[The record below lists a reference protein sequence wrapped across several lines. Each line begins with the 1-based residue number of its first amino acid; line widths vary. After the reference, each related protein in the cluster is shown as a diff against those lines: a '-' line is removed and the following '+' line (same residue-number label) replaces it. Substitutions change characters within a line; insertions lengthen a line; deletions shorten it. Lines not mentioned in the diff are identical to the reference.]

1 MKKDPLVYIDDIRD
15 SIEAIKRYTAGLT
28 KEDFFS
34 SAEKQDA
41 VYRRLE
47 VIGEAANRL
56 PDEFRNQ
63 YSLIPWYKIVG
74 MRNVLIHEYDSID
87 LDRVWGNNSKGY
99 PETRGVF
106 KIDPILIKGMIAL
119 QSFFGIK

>member
-1 MKKDPLVYIDDIRD
+1 MKKDSLVYIDDIRD
-15 SIEAIKRYTAGLT
+15 SIEAIKKYTAGLT
-28 KEDFFS
+28 REDFFS
-34 SAEKQDA
+34 SSEKQDA

-56 PDEFRNQ
+56 PDEFKSQ

-87 LDRVWGNNSKGY
+87 LNRVW
-99 PETRGVF
+99 ETVKRDIP
-106 KIDPILIKGMIAL
+106 KLEEYLKSIP
-119 QSFFGIK
+119 S

>member
-34 SAEKQDA
+34 STEKQDA

-56 PDEFRNQ
+56 PDEFRNR

-87 LDRVWGNNSKGY
+87 LDRVWGTIQKDITKLEGY
-99 PETRGVF
+99 
-106 KIDPILIKGMIAL
+106 IKSIP
-119 QSFFGIK
+119 S

>member
-34 SAEKQDA
+34 STEKQDA

-63 YSLIPWYKIVG
+63 YSLIPWPKIVG
-74 MRNVLIHEYDSID
+74 MRNVLIHIKWWSIPA
-87 LDRVWGNNSKGY
+87 RN
-99 PETRGVF
+99 EFRR
-106 KIDPILIKGMIAL
+106 L
-119 QSFFGIK
+119 QAVASTNTSPPSP

>member
-15 SIEAIKRYTAGLT
+15 SIEAIKRYTTGLT
-28 KEDFFS
+28 KADFFS
-34 SAEKQDA
+34 SSEKQDA

-63 YSLIPWYKIVG
+63 YPMIPWHQIVG
-74 MRNVLIHEYDSID
+74 VKRLTALLYGRYRECQEHVTTHTGGVLDGSC
-87 LDRVWGNNSKGY
+87 
-99 PETRGVF
+99 
-106 KIDPILIKGMIAL
+106 
-119 QSFFGIK
+119 

>member
-1 MKKDPLVYIDDIRD
+1 MKKDPLVYIDDIRE
-15 SIEAIKRYTAGLT
+15 SVEAIKRYTAGLT

-34 SAEKQDA
+34 SIEKQDA

-56 PDEFRNQ
+56 PEEFTSQ
-63 YSLIPWYKIVG
+63 YRLIPWNKIVG

-87 LDRVWGNNSKGY
+87 LDRVWETIQKDIPKLEGY
-99 PETRGVF
+99 
-106 KIDPILIKGMIAL
+106 IKSIR
-119 QSFFGIK
+119 F

>member
-1 MKKDPLVYIDDIRD
+1 MKKDPLVYIDDISD

-34 SAEKQDA
+34 STEKQDA
-41 VYRRLE
+41 VCRRLE

-56 PDEFRNQ
+56 PDEFKSQ
-63 YSLIPWYKIVG
+63 YSLIPWYQIVG

-87 LDRVWGNNSKGY
+87 LDLVW
-99 PETRGVF
+99 ETIQRDIP
-106 KIDPILIKGMIAL
+106 KLEEHIKSIP
-119 QSFFGIK
+119 S

>member
-15 SIEAIKRYTAGLT
+15 SIEAIKRYTDGLV
-28 KEDFFS
+28 KKDFFS
-34 SAEKQDA
+34 STEKQDA

-56 PDEFRNQ
+56 PDEFRSQ
-63 YSLIPWYKIVG
+63 YPRIPWNKIVG

-87 LDRVWGNNSKGY
+87 LDRVWETIQKDIPKLEGY
-99 PETRGVF
+99 
-106 KIDPILIKGMIAL
+106 IKSIPT
-119 QSFFGIK
+119 

>member
-28 KEDFFS
+28 KKDFFS
-34 SAEKQDA
+34 STEKQDA

-63 YSLIPWYKIVG
+63 YPLIPWNKIVG

-87 LDRVWGNNSKGY
+87 LDRVWGTIQKDITKLEGY
-99 PETRGVF
+99 
-106 KIDPILIKGMIAL
+106 IKSIP
-119 QSFFGIK
+119 S

>member
-15 SIEAIKRYTAGLT
+15 SIEAIKKYTAGLT
-28 KEDFFS
+28 REDFFS
-34 SAEKQDA
+34 SSEKQDA

-56 PDEFRNQ
+56 SDEFRDR
-63 YSLIPWYKIVG
+63 YPLIPWNKLVG

-87 LDRVWGNNSKGY
+87 LDRVW
-99 PETRGVF
+99 ETIQRDIRELEDYM
-106 KIDPILIKGMIAL
+106 KSIP
-119 QSFFGIK
+119 

>member
-15 SIEAIKRYTAGLT
+15 SIEAIKKYTAGLT
-28 KEDFFS
+28 REGFFS
-34 SAEKQDA
+34 SSEKQDA

-56 PDEFRNQ
+56 PDDFRDR
-63 YSLIPWYKIVG
+63 YPLIPWNKIVG

-87 LDRVWGNNSKGY
+87 LDRVW
-99 PETRGVF
+99 ETIQRDIR
-106 KIDPILIKGMIAL
+106 KLEDYMKSIP
-119 QSFFGIK
+119 

>member
-34 SAEKQDA
+34 STEKQDA

-47 VIGEAANRL
+47 VIGEAVNRL

-63 YSLIPWYKIVG
+63 
-74 MRNVLIHEYDSID
+74 
-87 LDRVWGNNSKGY
+87 
-99 PETRGVF
+99 
-106 KIDPILIKGMIAL
+106 AL
-119 QSFFGIK
+119 

>member
-15 SIEAIKRYTAGLT
+15 SIEAIKKYTAGLT
-28 KEDFFS
+28 REDFFS
-34 SAEKQDA
+34 SSEKQDA

-47 VIGEAANRL
+47 VIGEAASRL
-56 PDEFRNQ
+56 PDEFKSQ

-87 LDRVWGNNSKGY
+87 LNRVW
-99 PETRGVF
+99 ETVKRDIP
-106 KIDPILIKGMIAL
+106 KLEEYLKSIP
-119 QSFFGIK
+119 S

>member
-28 KEDFFS
+28 KEDFLS
-34 SAEKQDA
+34 STEKQDA

-56 PDEFRNQ
+56 PDEFRHQ
-63 YSLIPWYKIVG
+63 YPLIPWNKIVG

-87 LDRVWGNNSKGY
+87 LDRVWRTIQKDITKLEGY
-99 PETRGVF
+99 
-106 KIDPILIKGMIAL
+106 IKSIP
-119 QSFFGIK
+119 S

>member
-34 SAEKQDA
+34 STEKQDA

-47 VIGEAANRL
+47 VIGEAASRL

-63 YSLIPWYKIVG
+63 YPLIPWNKIVG

-87 LDRVWGNNSKGY
+87 VDRVWGTIQKDITKLEGY
-99 PETRGVF
+99 
-106 KIDPILIKGMIAL
+106 IKSIP
-119 QSFFGIK
+119 S

>member
-28 KEDFFS
+28 KQDFLNS
-34 SAEKQDA
+34 TEKQDA

-47 VIGEAANRL
+47 LIGEAANRL
-56 PDEFRNQ
+56 PDEFTNRYPQ
-63 YSLIPWYKIVG
+63 IPWIKIVG

-87 LDRVWGNNSKGY
+87 LDRVWETIQKDIPELEGY
-99 PETRGVF
+99 
-106 KIDPILIKGMIAL
+106 IKSIP
-119 QSFFGIK
+119 S

>member
-1 MKKDPLVYIDDIRD
+1 MKKDSLVYIDDIRD
-15 SIEAIKRYTAGLT
+15 SIEAIKKYTADLT
-28 KEDFFS
+28 REDFFS
-34 SAEKQDA
+34 SSEKQDA

-56 PDEFRNQ
+56 PDEFKSQ

-87 LDRVWGNNSKGY
+87 LNRVW
-99 PETRGVF
+99 ETVKRDIP
-106 KIDPILIKGMIAL
+106 KLEEYLKSIP
-119 QSFFGIK
+119 S

>member
-15 SIEAIKRYTAGLT
+15 SIEAIKKYTAGLT
-28 KEDFFS
+28 REDFFS
-34 SAEKQDA
+34 SSEKQDA

-56 PDEFRNQ
+56 SDEFRDR
-63 YSLIPWYKIVG
+63 YPLIPWNKIVG

-87 LDRVWGNNSKGY
+87 LDRVW
-99 PETRGVF
+99 ETIQRDIRELEDYM
-106 KIDPILIKGMIAL
+106 KSIP
-119 QSFFGIK
+119 

>member
-1 MKKDPLVYIDDIRD
+1 MKKNPLVYIDDIRE

-28 KEDFFS
+28 REDFFNS
-34 SAEKQDA
+34 TEKQDA

-56 PDEFRNQ
+56 SDEFKSQ
-63 YSLIPWYKIVG
+63 YPRIPWNKVVG

-87 LDRVWGNNSKGY
+87 LDRVW
-99 PETRGVF
+99 ETIR
-106 KIDPILIKGMIAL
+106 KDISELEEYIKSIL
-119 QSFFGIK
+119 F

>member
-15 SIEAIKRYTAGLT
+15 SIEAIKRYTTDLT
-28 KEDFFS
+28 KADFFS
-34 SAEKQDA
+34 SSEKQDA

-63 YSLIPWYKIVG
+63 YPMIPWHQIVG

-87 LDRVWGNNSKGY
+87 LDRVW
-99 PETRGVF
+99 ETIQRDIP
-106 KIDPILIKGMIAL
+106 KLEEYIKSIP
-119 QSFFGIK
+119 SS

>member
-15 SIEAIKRYTAGLT
+15 SIEAIKSYTAGLT

-47 VIGEAANRL
+47 VIGETANRL

-63 YSLIPWYKIVG
+63 YSLIPWHKIVG
-74 MRNVLIHEYDSID
+74 LRNALIHEYNSID
-87 LDRVWGNNSKGY
+87 LDRVW
-99 PETRGVF
+99 ETIQSDIP
-106 KIDPILIKGMIAL
+106 KLEEYIKLI
-119 QSFFGIK
+119 SS